1 MNKVKAAGISAVRN
15 VPLVFVLAAE
25 ATGAH
30 AQIDV
35 AAMGD
40 ELSTGLGTFVTLAI
54 QVISAIVF
62 LVVGYGVV
70 SKFIEAIGGRAA
82 WGEVVMPVLVGA
94 FVLVAC
100 AYFFTQA
107 TDLAAAIGT

>member
-15 VPLVFVLAAE
+15 VPLVFVLAAV

-62 LVVGYGVV
+62 LLVGYGVV
-70 SKFIEAIGGRAA
+70 AKFMEAIGGRAP
-82 WGEVVMPVLVGA
+82 WGEVVMPALVGA